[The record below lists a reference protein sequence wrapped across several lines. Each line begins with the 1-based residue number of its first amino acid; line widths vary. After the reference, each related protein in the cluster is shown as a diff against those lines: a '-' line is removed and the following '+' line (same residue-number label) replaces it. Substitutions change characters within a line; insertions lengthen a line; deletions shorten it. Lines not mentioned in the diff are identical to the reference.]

1 MYRPS
6 TATRLS
12 VAPSRLIA
20 RHKSSK
26 SPSPASNVAPQ
37 PVKKGEEDEVKAEAT
52 TKTEAAH
59 EAPKPKTASATTSTT
74 SNTSTA
80 ASSPAPSAPA
90 PPYENNPYM
99 FSRSHFTPNFSRHQS
114 GNNSSSPT
122 RILGIQPHPF
132 TVKEHTGES
141 MNEIFL
147 HKALASHVQPLM
159 LSLDDRKREVP
170 SKVYKFRNQR
180 QVPKAE
186 NSLWLKSVL
195 RQQVHSDMDLIP
207 QEMLQQMVP
216 FQPLSDV
223 TRKFWDVKMKVD
235 FKRQQQRQQ
244 EQEEED
250 EDPF

>member
-1 MYRPS
+1 MFRP
-6 TATRLS
+6 ATRQLT
-12 VAPSRLIA
+12 VAPSARLL

-26 SPSPASNVAPQ
+26 SPSPASNAAPQ
-37 PVKKGEEDEVKAEAT
+37 PVKKGEEDEVKETKAEA
-52 TKTEAAH
+52 KPA
-59 EAPKPKTASATTSTT
+59 APKTR
-74 SNTSTA
+74 
-80 ASSPAPSAPA
+80 APSSQAAPA

-114 GNNSSSPT
+114 GSPSSPT
-122 RILGIQPHPF
+122 HIMGLQPHPF

-147 HKALASHVQPLM
+147 HKALASHMQPLL

-180 QVPKAE
+180 QVPRAE

-195 RQQVHSDMDLIP
+195 RQQTHADMDLIP

-216 FQPLSDV
+216 FRPLSDV

-235 FKRQQQRQQ
+235 FKRQQHRQQ
-244 EQEEED
+244 EDED
-250 EDPF
+250 EDEHY

>member
-1 MYRPS
+1 MLRPR
-6 TATRLS
+6 TATKVS
-12 VAPSRLIA
+12 VAPGRLLA

-26 SPSPASNVAPQ
+26 SPSPAALLTPQ
-37 PVKKGEEDEVKAEAT
+37 PVKKGEEEK
-52 TKTEAAH
+52 TKTEAKASTVKQPQSKTTG
-59 EAPKPKTASATTSTT
+59 APTTS
-74 SNTSTA
+74 SVSSSA
-80 ASSPAPSAPA
+80 APLAPA

-99 FSRSHFTPNFSRHQS
+99 FSRSHFTPNFSRHQAADE
-114 GNNSSSPT
+114 SSPT
-122 RILGIQPHPF
+122 TILGLEPHPF

-147 HKALASHVQPLM
+147 HKALASHMQPLL

-180 QVPKAE
+180 QIPKTE

-207 QEMLQQMVP
+207 PEMLQQMVP

-223 TRKFWDVKMKVD
+223 TRKFWDAKMKVD
-235 FKRQQQRQQ
+235 RKRQAQQQQ
-244 EQEEED
+244 HHEEEQ
-250 EDPF
+250 

>member
-1 MYRPS
+1 MYRPT

-12 VAPSRLIA
+12 VAPCRLII

-37 PVKKGEEDEVKAEAT
+37 PVKKGEEDEVKADAKPEAT
-52 TKTEAAH
+52 NK
-59 EAPKPKTASATTSTT
+59 APQPKTASTTATSTST
-74 SNTSTA
+74 TSTA

-114 GNNSSSPT
+114 GNTSSPT

-147 HKALASHVQPLM
+147 HKALASHMQPLL
-159 LSLDDRKREVP
+159 LSLDDRKREIP

-195 RQQVHSDMDLIP
+195 RQQTHSDMDLIP

-216 FQPLSDV
+216 FRPLSDV

-235 FKRQQQRQQ
+235 FKRQQQRKQ
-244 EQEEED
+244 EPEEEED
-250 EDPF
+250 DSY

>member
-1 MYRPS
+1 MFRPT

-12 VAPSRLIA
+12 VGPSRLIT

-37 PVKKGEEDEVKAEAT
+37 PVKKGEEEEVKEAKAEPV
-52 TKTEAAH
+52 KT
-59 EAPKPKTASATTSTT
+59 PKTKA
-74 SNTSTA
+74 A
-80 ASSPAPSAPA
+80 ASSPAPAAPA

-114 GNNSSSPT
+114 ANNTSPT

-147 HKALASHVQPLM
+147 HKALASHMQPLM

-195 RQQVHSDMDLIP
+195 RQQTHMDMDLIP

-216 FQPLSDV
+216 FRPLSDV

-235 FKRQQQRQQ
+235 FKRQQQRKKD
-244 EQEEED
+244 EDEED
-250 EDPF
+250 Y

>member
-1 MYRPS
+1 MYRPT

-12 VAPSRLIA
+12 VAPSRLIT

-26 SPSPASNVAPQ
+26 SPSSASNVAPQ
-37 PVKKGEEDEVKAEAT
+37 PVKKGEEDEVKAE
-52 TKTEAAH
+52 TKTETATKAQL
-59 EAPKPKTASATTSTT
+59 PKTAST
-74 SNTSTA
+74 TSTA

-99 FSRSHFTPNFSRHQS
+99 FNRGHFTPNFSRHQS
-114 GNNSSSPT
+114 GNNPSSSPT

-147 HKALASHVQPLM
+147 HKALASHMQPLL

-195 RQQVHSDMDLIP
+195 RQQTHSDMDLIP
-207 QEMLQQMVP
+207 PEMLQQMVP

-235 FKRQQQRQQ
+235 FKRQQQRKR
-244 EQEEED
+244 EPEEEED
-250 EDPF
+250 DY